1 MIFVSLP
8 CGIAQDQPATTT
20 YDDPAGGPD
29 AVLVGEAELDEL
41 LTPRAVATLLFVD
54 RKTVTRWAQSGKL
67 PSIRTPGGQRRY
79 PKAGV
84 LAIIS
89 GARGDNKQPAQPS
102 PSPDGDR
109 DETKRAPET
118 REQELATAVVSEAV
132 AIALEAEAAVT
143 AEAVVQIAAAV
154 AAAAEK
160 AAEAAERARGARA
173 YAAERAAQTIARE
186 AALTATRVQTQA
198 DIAASQVAR
207 AAAVAVE
214 NVLASNADI
223 EPAEMAILLAEVV
236 QAAAEATA
244 IDTSLA
250 AAVVATAVAAAAA
263 GMARTT
269 CASEEAYDSEVI
281 AVADAL
287 RGLTTVT
294 AQRAE
299 IDTQGRAKS
308 VAITALEAAAA
319 LRVPRLER
327 NRDGDRS

>member
-1 MIFVSLP
+1 MIFISPP
-8 CGIAQDQPATTT
+8 CGIAQDKPATPA
-20 YDDPAGGPD
+20 YDPAGGRD
-29 AVLVGEAELDEL
+29 VEILDDEAEPDEL
-41 LTPRAVATLLFVD
+41 LTPRAVASLLFVD
-54 RKTVTRWAQSGKL
+54 RKTVSRWARSGKL
-67 PSIRTPGGQRRY
+67 ASIRTPGGQRRY
-79 PKAGV
+79 PKADV

-89 GARGDNKQPAQPS
+89 GARGDNKQPAPPS
-102 PSPDGDR
+102 PSPDGER
-109 DETKRAPET
+109 GETKPAFET
-118 REQELATAVVSEAV
+118 HEQELATAVVSEAV
-132 AIALEAEAAVT
+132 AIALEAEATVA

-198 DIAASQVAR
+198 DIAASQVAH

-223 EPAEMAILLAEVV
+223 EPAEMATLLAEVV

-269 CASEEAYDSEVI
+269 CASEEAYDSEVS

-287 RGLTTVT
+287 HGLTTVT

-299 IDTQGRAKS
+299 IDTQGRAEC

-319 LRVPRLER
+319 LRVPRLEG
-327 NRDGDRS
+327 NRDGDTS